1 LISGNLRQSPAIDH
15 SKSLK
20 STTQNAVFAI
30 VAFVFTAAGMTSS
43 YVAAAWA
50 AAAALSVHFDGSRQ
64 SPRLLWA
71 IFLAPCYFGC
81 GIAATTMLHVV
92 EKIGIAGGAD
102 GALGRTV
109 ADGVVGFLAGV
120 STLLSIGTLAPWLV
134 FVLGK
139 RKRPLCRALVL
150 ASTLAAVLST
160 SYRLPMLRP
169 KNGMPYTR
177 EAPKRMIVQHIMRVD
192 GSGRVAAR
200 SISACSM
207 DAIPVGLP
215 GILPERVRAL
225 EPEAF
230 DARDWVSFYP
240 LNFLVTGMTF
250 RDDVSDPGW
259 AEDGSPGDHHH
270 RRTPTLSRAPLLY
283 SVPDSLTRYARDM
296 CAAAKQAF
304 WTISAN
310 KTKPSVPTK
319 RHYFQL
325 DTVSAGWAVLNITA
339 DIRAWS
345 LGDEIASVQSDPRQ
359 HIVRYAS
366 GAFTSKWQF
375 WIDVPRDDST
385 VEVELFVKH
394 FGDLEPHVAAMV
406 SEFGEHVSAVGLT
419 QWQRTYTFV

>member
-1 LISGNLRQSPAIDH
+1 
-15 SKSLK
+15 
-20 STTQNAVFAI
+20 
-30 VAFVFTAAGMTSS
+30 
-43 YVAAAWA
+43 
-50 AAAALSVHFDGSRQ
+50 
-64 SPRLLWA
+64 
-71 IFLAPCYFGC
+71 
-81 GIAATTMLHVV
+81 MLHVV

-225 EPEAF
+225 QPEAF
-230 DARDWVSFYP
+230 DARDWVSLYP

>member
-1 LISGNLRQSPAIDH
+1 M
-15 SKSLK
+15 
-20 STTQNAVFAI
+20 FAI

-120 STLLSIGTLAPWLV
+120 STLLSVGTLAPWLV

-259 AEDGSPGDHHH
+259 AEDGSPEDHHHHHHHHH

-304 WTISAN
+304 WTISANKTNKTN